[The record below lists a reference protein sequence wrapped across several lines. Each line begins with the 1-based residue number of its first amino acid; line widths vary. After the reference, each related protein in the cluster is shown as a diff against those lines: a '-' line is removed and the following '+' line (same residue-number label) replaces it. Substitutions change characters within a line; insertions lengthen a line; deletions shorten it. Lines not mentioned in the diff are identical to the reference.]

1 MEQGK
6 VRARVRVGAASRWL
20 GFVLGSWLWLGSG
33 LEALG
38 LLLRA
43 HSDELTAHDL
53 IQISVDIT
61 HLVGS
66 RE

>member
-1 MEQGK
+1 MDQGK
-6 VRARVRVGAASRWL
+6 VRARVRVGAASRL

-53 IQISVDIT
+53 IQISVDVA
-61 HLVGS
+61 HLVG
-66 RE
+66 R